1 METQEHTQ
9 RCVWSRVLGVTEGRA
24 DLILPGARMGTQWY
38 SGGANMMVL
47 YPVERVALS
56 SMKVT
61 WPLSLLSWR
70 VSRAQARSGSCSMV
84 CVMLRTFT

>member
-24 DLILPGARMGTQWY
+24 DSILPGSRMGNQWY
-38 SGGANMMVL
+38 SGGGNIMVL
-47 YPVERVALS
+47 YPVERVVLS

-70 VSRAQARSGSCSMV
+70 VSRAQARSGSCSMIFV
-84 CVMLRTFT
+84 LY

>member
-24 DLILPGARMGTQWY
+24 DSILPGARMGTQWY
-38 SGGANMMVL
+38 SGGGNIMVL
-47 YPVERVALS
+47 YPVERVVLS

-70 VSRAQARSGSCSMV
+70 VSRAQARSGSCSMMFV
-84 CVMLRTFT
+84 LC